1 MRSSLMKTILKA
13 IALALSIAVIVL
25 GILGGTSVETLITLL
40 GIGLFATV
48 LALFL

>member
-1 MRSSLMKTILKA
+1 MKSTLMKTILKV

-25 GILGGTSVETLITLL
+25 GILGNTTVETEITLL
-40 GIGLFATV
+40 GIGLLAVT

>member
-25 GILGGTSVETLITLL
+25 GILGNTAVETEMTLL
-40 GIGLFATV
+40 GIGL
-48 LALFL
+48 LAITLAMFL

>member
-1 MRSSLMKTILKA
+1 MRSSLMKTILRA

-25 GILGGTSVETLITLL
+25 GILGNTAVETEISLL
-40 GIGLFATV
+40 GIGLLATV

>member
-1 MRSSLMKTILKA
+1 MRSPLMKTILKA

-25 GILGGTSVETLITLL
+25 GILGNTAVETEITLV
-40 GIGLFATV
+40 GIGLLAIT

>member
-25 GILGGTSVETLITLL
+25 GILSSTSVETQITLL
-40 GIGLFATV
+40 GIGLFAVV